1 MRSIVKILLAGTA
14 FAAPGHILAQDN
26 PVTATGGDGA
36 EDVEE
41 AGGLDVIVVTAQKR
55 EQGLSDVPIS
65 ISAVTGE
72 AIESYGQANLES
84 VSSSIP
90 NLKITQTAIANRIAI
105 RGIASGDNKG
115 FEQSVAMF
123 VDGIYYGRDQLSRMP
138 LVDLQRVE
146 VLRGPQPTLFGKNA
160 IAGAV
165 NVVSRR
171 PTDHFEGSLSASYE
185 FEHEETRVTG
195 VVSGP
200 ISDTVGARVVGY
212 YRDMDGYFYNT
223 RQDRNEPNVRE
234 AFVRGMLAF
243 EGDSPLSADLKVEYA
258 DFKTKGQPREAFG
271 PAGSYSL
278 VFAGPLFVETD
289 EDYVRADG
297 GYESRNKIFNAVVN
311 ANLELGDHTLTSVT
325 GYLDYDVEE
334 TIDVDFTNLP
344 LLDGTAQS
352 EDYRQFSQELRIASP
367 GDRAFNYIAGVYYQ
381 NTKLGVTDHVQFN
394 PFFFGTPFRA
404 LGDTSNDR
412 DYSQKS
418 DLYSVFAQGE
428 YSLTDDLRITV
439 GARFNH
445 ESKTGSRALEI
456 NRGPLSLAATPPIID
471 PVVIGTFRAL
481 NIEAHTISGKLS
493 ESSFNPMA
501 NIQYDVTDALMLY
514 ASFARGSKAGG
525 FDARGNSLP
534 SSTTVASPG
543 AFEFGDERADNVEVG
558 LKYQTRDLAFNLS
571 AYRTKYSDLQ
581 TNVFDGVLNFNVKNA
596 SGAKTQGVEAD
607 MRWALDE
614 HFTLSAAVAYLDF
627 EFTDFPLGQCYFQQV
642 PDNGGFCSY
651 SGKRNAL
658 TPEWSG
664 NLNGDFNHEIGGNLK
679 LGINLNADFSSS
691 YIAAANLDPR
701 TKQDGYV
708 KMGARLSLGH
718 VDDNWTI
725 ALIGRNLTNERIMQ
739 TAGALPL
746 ATTIT
751 GGTGIAYNAIYD
763 RPRNIALQFDL
774 TF

>member
-1 MRSIVKILLAGTA
+1 MNSFAKILLAGT
-14 FAAPGHILAQDN
+14 ILAGPAPLFAQDVSADGSGN
-26 PVTATGGDGA
+26 EATDSLPDSGA
-36 EDVEE
+36 
-41 AGGLDVIVVTAQKR
+41 LDVIVVTAQKR

-65 ISAVTGE
+65 ISAVSGE
-72 AIESYGQANLES
+72 TIESYGQSNLEA

-123 VDGIYYGRDQLSRMP
+123 VDGVYYGRDQLSRMP
-138 LVDLQRVE
+138 LVDLQRIE

-171 PTDHFEGSLSASYE
+171 PTSDFEGSLSASYE
-185 FEHEETRVTG
+185 FEHEEARVTG

-200 ISDTVGARVVGY
+200 ISESVGARVVGY
-212 YRDMDGYFYNT
+212 YRHMDGYFYNT
-223 RQDRNEPNVRE
+223 RQERNEPNVRE
-234 AFVRGMLAF
+234 AFMRGILAF
-243 EGDSPLSADLKVEYA
+243 EGNSPLSADLKLEYA

-271 PAGSYSL
+271 PVGTYSAI
-278 VFAGPLFVETD
+278 FAGPLFVETD

-297 GYESRNKIFNAVVN
+297 GYESRNKIFNAVLN

-344 LLDGTAQS
+344 LLDGTQQS
-352 EDYRQFSQELRIASP
+352 EDYRQISQELRITSP
-367 GDRAFNYIAGVYYQ
+367 GDAAFNYIAGVYYQ

-394 PFFFGTPFRA
+394 PFFFATPFRA
-404 LGDTSNDR
+404 LGDTANDR
-412 DYSQKS
+412 IYSQKS
-418 DLYSVFAQGE
+418 DLISVFAQGE
-428 YSLTDDLRITV
+428 ISLTDALRVTL

-445 ESKTGSRALEI
+445 ESKSGSRSLEV
-456 NRGPLSLAATPPIID
+456 NRGPLSLAAVPAIVD

-481 NIEAHTISGKLS
+481 NIEAHNISGKLS
-493 ESSFNPMA
+493 ENSFNPMA
-501 NIQYDVTDALMLY
+501 NIQYDISDDLLLY

-525 FDARGNSLP
+525 FDVRGNSLP
-534 SSTTVASPG
+534 SSTTVRTPG
-543 AFEFGDERADNVEVG
+543 AFEFGDERADNFEVG
-558 LKYQTRDLAFNLS
+558 LKYQTRDLAINVS
-571 AYRTKYSDLQ
+571 AYRTKYTNLQ
-581 TNVFDGVLNFNVKNA
+581 TNVFDDVLNFNVKNA
-596 SGAKTQGVEAD
+596 SGAKTHGVEAD
-607 MRWALDE
+607 MRWAVDD
-614 HFTLSAAVAYLDF
+614 HFTLSGAIAYLDF

-642 PDNGGFCSY
+642 PDNGTFCSY

-664 NLNGDFNHEIGGNLK
+664 NLNGDFSHEIGVNMKFGV
-679 LGINLNADFSSS
+679 NLNADFSSS

-701 TKQDGYV
+701 TRQSGYV
-708 KMGARLSLGH
+708 KMGARISLGH
-718 VDDNWTI
+718 VDDNWTV
-725 ALIGRNLTNERIMQ
+725 ALVGRNLTNERIMQ

-746 ATTIT
+746 ATTFT

-763 RPRNIALQFDL
+763 RPRNIALQFDVK
-774 TF
+774 F